1 MFVDYSLLKL
11 RLCAIDECIFIGKQ
25 LIFMC
30 GIVGLYT
37 KHSNLVETLLDGLKK
52 LEYRGYDSSG
62 LALVGKTE
70 VFALKTV
77 GRIDKLEAELR
88 QKTIPTDCLV
98 GIAHTR
104 WATHGV
110 PSTTN
115 AHPHQSQDGS
125 IWVVHNGI
133 IENYK
138 ELRDELQSAGV
149 VFASQTDTEVIAHLI
164 SRYYQQDLK
173 KAVLQALK
181 RLRGAFAIAVVC
193 SHEPDRLIGA
203 KYGSP
208 LVLGLGKEEFI
219 LASDVSAI
227 ISRTRRVVY
236 LDDGDLVDI
245 HNDTYSIEDFEES
258 VLHRNIENVDWDAET
273 VSKGGYEHFLLK
285 EIMEQPKAILDSC
298 RGRLVEATGE
308 IKFGGLLDIQD
319 RLDKITRVVFLG
331 IGSTYY
337 ACQLGAMYFEAIAK
351 IPAKAEMS
359 PEFRYKEPFVDDRTW
374 VIAMSQSG
382 ETADTI
388 AGIHRAQQAGALVT
402 GVVNVVGSTIS
413 RITEAGVYNHIG
425 PEISVASTKNVL
437 SQIVIALMH
446 AILLGRRRGTV
457 SAIQAQEFIKDIKE
471 LPGHIEKT
479 LEQREVIQKIAL
491 KYANHRN
498 MIYMGRKY
506 NYPVAMEGAL
516 KIKELAYI
524 HAEGL
529 SSGEMKH
536 GFIALVDETLPT
548 VAIATKDFV
557 YEKQISNIEEVRARH
572 GPVIALASQG
582 DQRIKS
588 VADEVIYL
596 PLVREELS
604 PIINIIPLQL
614 FAYYISVAKGLDV
627 DKPRNL
633 AKSVTVE

>member
-1 MFVDYSLLKL
+1 
-11 RLCAIDECIFIGKQ
+11 
-25 LIFMC
+25 MC
-30 GIVGLYT
+30 GIVGFYS
-37 KHSNLVETLLDGLKK
+37 KNSNLTETLLDGLKK

-62 LALVGKTE
+62 LALANSIE
-70 VFALKTV
+70 VFSKKTV
-77 GRIDKLEAELR
+77 GRVSKLEDELAKS
-88 QKTIPTDCLV
+88 QIPTNCIA

-110 PSTTN
+110 PSTVN
-115 AHPHQSQDGS
+115 AHPHQSQDGK

-138 ELRDELQSAGV
+138 ELKDELQSEGV
-149 VFASQTDTEVIAHLI
+149 VFLSQTDTEVISHLI
-164 SRYYQQDLK
+164 SKFYQNDLK

-181 RLRGAFAIAVVC
+181 KLQGAFAIVVVS
-193 SHEPDRLIGA
+193 SHEPERLIGA
-203 KYGSP
+203 KQGSP

-219 LASDVSAI
+219 LASDVSAV
-227 ISRTRRVVY
+227 ISKTRRVIY

-245 HNDTYSIEDFEES
+245 HNDNYTIEDFDEVNLS
-258 VLHRNIENVDWDAET
+258 KNIENVDWDAEAVT
-273 VSKGGYEHFLLK
+273 KGGYAHFLLK
-285 EIMEQPKAILDSC
+285 EIMEQPKAIQDSC
-298 RGRLVEATGE
+298 RGRLVEETGD
-308 IKFGGLLDIQD
+308 IKFGGLIDIQH
-319 RLDKITRVVFLG
+319 RLDKIERVVFLG

-337 ACQLGAMYFEAIAK
+337 ACQLGAMYFETIAK

-359 PEFRYKEPFVDDRTW
+359 PEFRYKDAFIDDKTW

-388 AGIHRAQQAGALVT
+388 AGIYEAQKSGALVT
-402 GVVNVVGSTIS
+402 GIVNAVGSTIS

-425 PEISVASTKNVL
+425 PEISVASTKNVI
-437 SQIVIALMH
+437 SQIIIALMH
-446 AILLGRRRGTV
+446 AILVGRMKGTLN
-457 SAIQAQEFIKDIKE
+457 QAQAQQIIKDIKD
-471 LPGHIEKT
+471 LPGYIEKA
-479 LEQREVIQKIAL
+479 LEQKEKIKELAD
-491 KYANHRN
+491 KYAQKAG

-536 GFIALVDETLPT
+536 GFIALVDENFPT
-548 VAIATKDFV
+548 IAIATQDSV
-557 YEKQISNIEEVRARH
+557 YDKQISNIEEIRARR
-572 GPVIALASQG
+572 GPIIALACQG
-582 DQRIKS
+582 DERIRS
-588 VADEVIYL
+588 VSDDIMFV
-596 PLVREELS
+596 PNVREELS
-604 PIINIIPLQL
+604 PIINMIPLQL
-614 FAYYISVAKGLDV
+614 FAYYTSVAKGLDV

>member
-1 MFVDYSLLKL
+1 
-11 RLCAIDECIFIGKQ
+11 
-25 LIFMC
+25 MC
-30 GIVGLYT
+30 GIVGFYS
-37 KHSNLVETLLDGLKK
+37 KKSNLAETLLDGLKK

-62 LALVGKTE
+62 IALVSQSQTFICKIVGK
-70 VFALKTV
+70 VA
-77 GRIDKLEAELR
+77 KLEEEISKSIL
-88 QKTIPTDCLV
+88 PTDCTV

-110 PSTTN
+110 PSTVN
-115 AHPHQSQDGS
+115 AHPHQSQDGT

-133 IENYK
+133 IENYQ
-138 ELRDELQSAGV
+138 ELKTELENDGINFV
-149 VFASQTDTEVIAHLI
+149 SQTDTEVIAHLI
-164 SRYYQQDLK
+164 SKYYQNDLK
-173 KAVLQALK
+173 KAVLRTLK
-181 RLRGAFAIAVVC
+181 RLKGAFAIVVV
-193 SHEPDRLIGA
+193 SNHEPERMIGA
-203 KYGSP
+203 KQGSP

-227 ISRTRRVVY
+227 IAKTRRVIY

-245 HNDTYSIEDFEES
+245 HNDTYLIEDFDES
-258 VLHRNIENVDWDAET
+258 EISKNIENVDWSVEAIT
-273 VSKGGYEHFLLK
+273 KGGYDHFLLK
-285 EIMEQPKAILDSC
+285 EIMEQPRAIEDSC
-298 RGRLVEATGE
+298 RGRLIEETGE
-308 IKFGGLLDIQD
+308 IKFGGLIDIQD
-319 RLDKITRVVFLG
+319 RLNRVERVVFLG

-337 ACQLGAMYFEAIAK
+337 ACQLGAMYFESIAK

-359 PEFRYKEPFVDDRTW
+359 PEFRYKNPLIDDKTW

-388 AGIHRAQQAGALVT
+388 AGIYEAQKAGALVT

-413 RITEAGVYNHIG
+413 RITQAGVYNHIG

-446 AILLGRRRGTV
+446 AILIGRLQGSV
-457 SAIQAQEFIKDIKE
+457 SQTQAQKYIKAIKE
-471 LPGHIEKT
+471 LPGYIQKT
-479 LEQREVIQKIAL
+479 LEQKDRIKEVAN
-491 KYANHRN
+491 KYAQKHG
-498 MIYMGRKY
+498 MIYIGRKY

-536 GFIALVDETLPT
+536 GFIALVDENFPT
-548 VAIATKDFV
+548 IAIATQDSV
-557 YEKQISNIEEVRARH
+557 YDKQISNIQEIRARR
-572 GPVIALASQG
+572 GPVVAIAGYG
-582 DQRIKS
+582 DEKLKS
-588 VADEVIYL
+588 ICDDIIFVPNVL
-596 PLVREELS
+596 EELA

-614 FAYYISVAKGLDV
+614 FAYYTSVIRGLDV